1 MKKII
6 FNLFWSFLLLQPVHA
21 QEPTGQN
28 NSNVAN
34 EEIQTIFFSEDILNE
49 ISSDPEEVQI
59 FDNIPLDKEGI
70 SETEALAT
78 ESQPQPAPE
87 PQPQPAPEPQTQP
100 APEPQTQPAP
110 EPQTQPVPEPQAQP
124 APEPQTQPA
133 PEPQPQPAPEPQTQP
148 APEPQA
154 QPAPEPQPQ
163 PAPEPQTQPA
173 PAPQAQ
179 PAPAPQAQPV
189 PEPQAQP
196 VPEPQAATTIQ
207 DALAAKTSLAPL
219 SSQIPSQQSSEP
231 NDYSLDNMMPVPQNM
246 LNSGALSTNMLNRG
260 IRISPEQRARMMMKK
275 KFAEMDLNQDGII
288 SKEEFIQFKTAE
300 AQKIAIQVYHQI
312 DQNRDDI
319 LSEAEYNVLMD
330 KMIEN
335 YIKSPQ
341 R

>member
-87 PQPQPAPEPQTQP
+87 PQPQPVPEPQTQPAPEPQPQPAPEPQPQPAPEPQPQPAPEPQPQP

-110 EPQTQPVPEPQAQP
+110 EPQTQPVPEPQ
-124 APEPQTQPA
+124 
-133 PEPQPQPAPEPQTQP
+133 TQP

-154 QPAPEPQPQ
+154 QPA
-163 PAPEPQTQPA
+163 
-173 PAPQAQ
+173 
-179 PAPAPQAQPV
+179 
-189 PEPQAQP
+189 
-196 VPEPQAATTIQ
+196 PEPQAATTIQ

-231 NDYSLDNMMPVPQNM
+231 NDYSLDNMTRVPQNM

-335 YIKSPQ
+335 YIKVPKKK
-341 R
+341 

>member
-87 PQPQPAPEPQTQP
+87 PQPQPAPEPQ
-100 APEPQTQPAP
+100 
-110 EPQTQPVPEPQAQP
+110 
-124 APEPQTQPA
+124 
-133 PEPQPQPAPEPQTQP
+133 PQPAPEPQTQP
-148 APEPQA
+148 A
-154 QPAPEPQPQ
+154 
-163 PAPEPQTQPA
+163 
-173 PAPQAQ
+173 
-179 PAPAPQAQPV
+179 
-189 PEPQAQP
+189 
-196 VPEPQAATTIQ
+196 PEPQAATTIQ

-231 NDYSLDNMMPVPQNM
+231 NDYSLDNMTPVPQNM

-335 YIKSPQ
+335 YIKVPQ
-341 R
+341 KK

>member
-1 MKKII
+1 M
-6 FNLFWSFLLLQPVHA
+6 FWSFLLLQPVHA

-87 PQPQPAPEPQTQP
+87 SQPQPAPETQPQPAPEPQPQPAPESQPQP
-100 APEPQTQPAP
+100 APEPQPQPAP
-110 EPQTQPVPEPQAQP
+110 APQAQP

-133 PEPQPQPAPEPQTQP
+133 PEPQPQPAPEPQPQP
-148 APEPQA
+148 APEPQP

-173 PAPQAQ
+173 
-179 PAPAPQAQPV
+179 
-189 PEPQAQP
+189 
-196 VPEPQAATTIQ
+196 PEPQAATTIQ

-231 NDYSLDNMMPVPQNM
+231 NDYSLDNMTPVPQNM

-335 YIKSPQ
+335 YIKVPQ
-341 R
+341 KK

>member
-87 PQPQPAPEPQTQP
+87 SQPQPAPETQPQPAPEPQPQPAPESQPQP
-100 APEPQTQPAP
+100 APEPQPQPAP
-110 EPQTQPVPEPQAQP
+110 APQAQP

-133 PEPQPQPAPEPQTQP
+133 PEPQPQPAPEPQPQP
-148 APEPQA
+148 APEPQP

-173 PAPQAQ
+173 
-179 PAPAPQAQPV
+179 
-189 PEPQAQP
+189 
-196 VPEPQAATTIQ
+196 PEPQAATTIQ

-231 NDYSLDNMMPVPQNM
+231 NDYSLDNMTPVPQNM

-335 YIKSPQ
+335 YIKVPQ
-341 R
+341 KK

>member
-1 MKKII
+1 M
-6 FNLFWSFLLLQPVHA
+6 FWSFLLLQPVHA

-70 SETEALAT
+70 SATEALAT
-78 ESQPQPAPE
+78 E
-87 PQPQPAPEPQTQP
+87 PQPQPAPEPQP
-100 APEPQTQPAP
+100 
-110 EPQTQPVPEPQAQP
+110 
-124 APEPQTQPA
+124 
-133 PEPQPQPAPEPQTQP
+133 QP

-163 PAPEPQTQPA
+163 PAPEPQPQPA
-173 PAPQAQ
+173 PEPQPQ
-179 PAPAPQAQPV
+179 PAPEPQPQPV
-189 PEPQAQP
+189 PEPQTQP
-196 VPEPQAATTIQ
+196 VPEPQTQPAPEPQAATTIQ

-231 NDYSLDNMMPVPQNM
+231 NDYSLDNMTRVPQNM

-335 YIKSPQ
+335 YIKVPQ
-341 R
+341 KK